1 MAPAS
6 SVRSNSAS
14 NVSLCHDI
22 GKSVCEVRYEQLH
35 AGQGMSAPLE
45 LFSYWRS
52 SAAYRVRIGLQLKA
66 LAYIAHPVHLVRDGG
81 EQHAPAY
88 AQLNPQEL
96 VPTLRH
102 GAVVIPQSLAILEYL
117 EEAFPDSA
125 RLLPAAP
132 AERARVRALAQVIAC
147 DVHPLNNLRV
157 TQFFEREWQLAA
169 AQRQEWTQHWMQRG
183 FAALEAQL
191 GNDLHTGAFCHGD
204 TPGLADCVLI
214 PQLYNARR
222 FAVDLTPYPIL
233 QRIKQACLALP
244 AFDAARPETQPDAAV

>member
-1 MAPAS
+1 
-6 SVRSNSAS
+6 
-14 NVSLCHDI
+14 
-22 GKSVCEVRYEQLH
+22 
-35 AGQGMSAPLE
+35 MSAPLE

-52 SAAYRVRIGLQLKA
+52 SAAYRVRIGLHLKA
-66 LAYIAHPVHLVRDGG
+66 LAYLAHPVHLVRDGG

-117 EEAFPDSA
+117 EDAFPDSA

-157 TQFFEREWQLAA
+157 TQFSSANGS
-169 AQRQEWTQHWMQRG
+169 WMLRSASNGRG
-183 FAALEAQL
+183 TGCSVALRRWKRSWPA
-191 GNDLHTGAFCHGD
+191 TRM
-204 TPGLADCVLI
+204 P
-214 PQLYNARR
+214 ARSATATR
-222 FAVDLTPYPIL
+222 RAWPI
-233 QRIKQACLALP
+233 AC
-244 AFDAARPETQPDAAV
+244 